1 MVVHPAAPAVE
12 AMSGLVFQPHRLV
25 QNPHIQTML
34 SRYIPEATTLRQ
46 TEQEII
52 LDIEPAI
59 RLQSFY
65 SPNPQERG
73 LVLLLHG
80 WLGCVTSNYVMAI
93 GEYLYQQGY
102 AICRLNM
109 RDHGDT
115 HHLNSAPFRSDLLDE
130 VFQASQQIAQLIVDK
145 PFYIIGASLGGNFAL
160 RLAWLHGQ
168 ISIPNL
174 AHTVAI
180 NPVIN
185 PYQSTLAM
193 DHGLLVY
200 LIYFRYRWR
209 RSLLKKQA
217 AFPTHYDF
225 SDIVAATSCLEMTE
239 RFVHQYSPYPDV
251 ATYFASYTITPA
263 MMYAL
268 QTPVTIITAA
278 DDPII
283 AVTEFE
289 PLTDVSPYLKINIQP
304 YGGHVG
310 FMDIL
315 PMRPWLGAAVQ
326 AIIEAS

>member
-1 MVVHPAAPAVE
+1 MVAHPD
-12 AMSGLVFQPHRLV
+12 FQPHRLV
-25 QNPHIQTML
+25 KNPHIQTLL

-46 TEQEII
+46 AEQEMI

-59 RLQSFY
+59 RLQGFY
-65 SPNPQERG
+65 SPNSQGRG

-80 WLGCVTSNYVMAI
+80 WLGCATSNYVLAI

-102 AICRLNM
+102 AIFRLNM

-115 HHLNSAPFRSDLLDE
+115 HHLNPAPFRSDLLDE
-130 VFQASQQIAQLIVDK
+130 IFQASQQIAQLVADK
-145 PFYIIGASLGGNFAL
+145 PFYIMGASLGGNFAL
-160 RLAWLHGQ
+160 RLAWLHAQ
-168 ISIPNL
+168 IPIPNL

-193 DHGLLVY
+193 DHGLLFY
-200 LIYFRYRWR
+200 LLYFRYRWR

-217 AFPTHYDF
+217 SFPTRYDF
-225 SDIVAATSCLEMTE
+225 SEIVAAKNCLDMTAC
-239 RFVHQYSPYPDV
+239 FVRQYTPYPDV
-251 ATYFASYTITPA
+251 ATYFASYTITQA

-283 AVTEFE
+283 AVTEFDF
-289 PLTDVSPYLKINIQP
+289 LIDASPYLKINIQP
-304 YGGHVG
+304 YGGHVS

-315 PMRPWLGAAVQ
+315 PMRSWLGPAVQ
-326 AIIEAS
+326 AIIEIS